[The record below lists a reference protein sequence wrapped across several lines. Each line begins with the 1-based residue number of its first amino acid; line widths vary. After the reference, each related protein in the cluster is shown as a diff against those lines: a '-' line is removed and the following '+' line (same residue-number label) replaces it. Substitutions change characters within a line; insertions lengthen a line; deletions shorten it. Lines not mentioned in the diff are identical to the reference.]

1 MGPPVKRHS
10 NVVALAADHAA
21 LDVKQE
27 IRTYAP
33 GPGRVFTGY
42 RDSGQKLKEIWNFFV
57 NISISDAKLCGY
69 MF

>member
-1 MGPPVKRHS
+1 MAAFRC
-10 NVVALAADHAA
+10 LAGN
-21 LDVKQE
+21 KN
-27 IRTYAP
+27 ICPRP
-33 GPGRVFTGY
+33 WKGFTGY